1 MGDAN
6 GLERGAYILVDAE
19 EAAPEIILI
28 ATGSEVSLAVE
39 ARQQLTRQG
48 LRVRVVSMPSWELF
62 DKQAQVYRDLVLP
75 PGVHKRLAIEAG
87 VPQGWRDYVG
97 PQGDIIGLTRFGAS
111 APGPVVMEQLGFN
124 VANVVARALKLLG
137 KT

>member
-1 MGDAN
+1 
-6 GLERGAYILVDAE
+6 
-19 EAAPEIILI
+19 
-28 ATGSEVSLAVE
+28 
-39 ARQQLTRQG
+39 
-48 LRVRVVSMPSWELF
+48 MPSWELF
-62 DKQAQVYRDLVLP
+62 DKQVQAYRDLVLP

-97 PQGDIIGLTRFGAS
+97 PQGDIIGLRRFGAS